1 MDGELMGVVA
11 RLVDDKVVRAE
22 VGLFPQE
29 KSKSFGP
36 TEKKQIV
43 RMPVLNTANS

>member
-1 MDGELMGVVA
+1 MGVVA

-43 RMPVLNTANS
+43 RMPVPNNANS